1 MQRSVY
7 ICMIST
13 SAVAMKD
20 GKDVYE
26 SISKDQWL
34 VQIQRH
40 HDFSSIRRGILV
52 CVFDAMI
59 PMAASLVLELR
70 ALGNT
75 DLIQM
80 YHCNG
85 ELSAASHRILYM
97 LDARLEIVDVCKDF
111 VASGRLP
118 AAKANDFRSF
128 WLKPLA
134 LVHTRLAEVILLDAD
149 DLMFHDPSQLWQT
162 PGYKETGTVFFYDR
176 EVAKAEY
183 LNNWSVHRFQRMLNL
198 HVLVDTFEYAQFHL
212 MKRPSKYLERTLA
225 WNKHSAHEQDSSI
238 VVVNKGATSSVAM
251 DVLYHLVMH
260 TRYTLDFSYGDKEL
274 FWLAFELAQVPYSFS
289 PWANTAAASPG
300 NMEKHPDTI
309 CGGLAQWMPLA
320 EAKSV
325 LLHIN
330 GGYIFNPYVNHD
342 MSSLQDP
349 AARVAELVAAIPTHV
364 SRQRKRSKPLT
375 TPEDAANPDGFWPQ
389 ECLYKRGSEAMRP
402 QDVRAIERRI
412 HSAMR
417 IAMIQQRELAL
428 DKLKKKH

>member
-1 MQRSVY
+1 MPLLGTCIMCLFVVY

-274 FWLAFELAQVPYSFS
+274 FWLAFELAQVPY
-289 PWANTAAASPG
+289 
-300 NMEKHPDTI
+300 
-309 CGGLAQWMPLA
+309 
-320 EAKSV
+320 
-325 LLHIN
+325 
-330 GGYIFNPYVNHD
+330 IFNPYVNHD